1 MGYHSATY
9 GQFLKIE
16 YLPYIRE
23 QNPTEYPTLSGT
35 LMKWTHDILDL
46 KMEQINMSDV
56 MKILKDAEEHVAF
69 GTVKKIKGYISRSFT
84 YAMTKGFMISFVQ
97 NPFSPKWADQ
107 RSTTPETR

>member
-69 GTVKKIKGYISRSFT
+69 GTVKEIKGYISRSFT
-84 YAMTKGFMISFVQ
+84 YAMTKDFMISFFFNVI
-97 NPFSPKWADQ
+97 PI
-107 RSTTPETR
+107 